1 MRKNSQKSL
10 VLNKG
15 TWQVIDKEHQD
26 VIAGIPTNLLSKW
39 AVVLTGLD
47 EAVMG
52 YADPGILVY
61 SYNQVVDHFVKQGM
75 DFEEAGEWV
84 AFNVM
89 GLQATGDGFVMLY
102 GPRC

>member
-1 MRKNSQKSL
+1 M
-10 VLNKG
+10 NKE
-15 TWQVIDKEHQD
+15 TWDVIDKEQQD
-26 VIAGIPTNLLSKW
+26 VIGGIPTDLLSEA

-61 SYNQVVDHFVKQGM
+61 SYNQVVDHFAKQEM
-75 DFEEAGEWV
+75 DFETASEWV
-84 AFNVM
+84 AFNIM

-102 GPRC
+102 GLRC

>member
-1 MRKNSQKSL
+1 MNRQ
-10 VLNKG
+10 
-15 TWQVIDKEHQD
+15 TWHVIDKKHQD
-26 VIAGIPTNLLSKW
+26 VIGGIPTDLLSEA

-61 SYNQVVDHFVKQGM
+61 SYNQVVDHFANQGM
-75 DFEEAGEWV
+75 TFEEAGDWV

>member
-1 MRKNSQKSL
+1 MNRE
-10 VLNKG
+10 
-15 TWQVIDKEHQD
+15 TWHVIDEEHQE
-26 VIAGIPTNLLSKW
+26 VIGGIPTDLLSEA

-61 SYNQVVDHFVKQGM
+61 SYNEVVDYFARQGM

-89 GLQATGDGFVMLY
+89 GLQSTGDGFVMLY

>member
-1 MRKNSQKSL
+1 MNRQ
-10 VLNKG
+10 
-15 TWQVIDKEHQD
+15 TWHVIDKEHQD
-26 VIAGIPTNLLSKW
+26 VIGGIPTDLLSEA

-61 SYNQVVDHFVKQGM
+61 SYNQVVDHFANQGM
-75 DFEEAGEWV
+75 TFEEAGDWV